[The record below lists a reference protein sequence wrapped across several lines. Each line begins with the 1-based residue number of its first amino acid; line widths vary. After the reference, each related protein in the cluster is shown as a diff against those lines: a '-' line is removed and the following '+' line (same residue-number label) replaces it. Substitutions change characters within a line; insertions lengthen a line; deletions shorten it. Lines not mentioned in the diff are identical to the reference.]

1 MSLATTIVIPT
12 LDSGAS
18 LGRTLDALSGE
29 AAVGPVEILVAD
41 GGSDDETVAIAERHG
56 ARVVRAPR
64 GRGHQLARGGDEAA
78 GAWLLFLHADTVPEP
93 GWGEALA
100 AFAAAPDNAERAAV
114 FRFALD
120 DASPAARRLERMVAW
135 RTRAMALP
143 YGDQGLFIS
152 RAFYRAL
159 GGFRRLPL
167 YEDVD
172 MIRRIGRAR
181 LAMLDVRAV
190 TSAARYRGGGYLPRS
205 ARNLCCLGLY
215 FLGIPPRMI
224 ARLYG

>member
-1 MSLATTIVIPT
+1 
-12 LDSGAS
+12 
-18 LGRTLDALSGE
+18 
-29 AAVGPVEILVAD
+29 
-41 GGSDDETVAIAERHG
+41 
-56 ARVVRAPR
+56 
-64 GRGHQLARGGDEAA
+64 
-78 GAWLLFLHADTVPEP
+78 
-93 GWGEALA
+93 
-100 AFAAAPDNAERAAV
+100 
-114 FRFALD
+114 
-120 DASPAARRLERMVAW
+120 
-135 RTRAMALP
+135 MALP

-190 TSAARYRGGGYLPRS
+190 TSAARYHGGGYLPRS

-224 ARLYG
+224 AGLYG